1 MLGKEDEHGQP
12 MIFLEFLNSYEK
24 AEVGCLRYGLGG
36 KITPRP
42 VRKPVKEHGVLLGS
56 YLLSQHN

>member
-1 MLGKEDEHGQP
+1 
-12 MIFLEFLNSYEK
+12 MIFLEFLKSYEK
-24 AEVGCLRYGLGG
+24 AEVGCLRYGLGE